1 MRPHDP
7 QDRRH
12 LSGGVKSVVGGVRK
26 LAKFIVS
33 TFIRAAGGTQLV
45 GINSS
50 KLSHELA
57 LKNRVNIH
65 MAMLDHLSG
74 NLKKYVFSLRFSKV
88 VKLSGEL
95 C

>member
-1 MRPHDP
+1 MK
-7 QDRRH
+7 
-12 LSGGVKSVVGGVRK
+12 SVGGGVHK

-65 MAMLDHLSG
+65 MASNSDSNSTLSQAA
-74 NLKKYVFSLRFSKV
+74 YLRW
-88 VKLSGEL
+88 LEE
-95 C
+95 

>member
-1 MRPHDP
+1 M
-7 QDRRH
+7 
-12 LSGGVKSVVGGVRK
+12 KSVGGGVRK

-33 TFIRAAGGTQLV
+33 TFIRAARGTQLV

-65 MAMLDHLSG
+65 MASNSDGNSTLSQAA
-74 NLKKYVFSLRFSKV
+74 YLRWP
-88 VKLSGEL
+88 EE
-95 C
+95 

>member
-1 MRPHDP
+1 M
-7 QDRRH
+7 
-12 LSGGVKSVVGGVRK
+12 KSVGGGVRK
-26 LAKFIVS
+26 QAKFIVS

-65 MAMLDHLSG
+65 MASNSDGNSTLSQAA
-74 NLKKYVFSLRFSKV
+74 YLRWP
-88 VKLSGEL
+88 EE
-95 C
+95 

>member
-1 MRPHDP
+1 
-7 QDRRH
+7 
-12 LSGGVKSVVGGVRK
+12 VKSVGGGVRK

-65 MAMLDHLSG
+65 MASNSDSNSTLSQAA
-74 NLKKYVFSLRFSKV
+74 YLRW
-88 VKLSGEL
+88 LEE
-95 C
+95 